1 MHDLTNRRTTY
12 LVMILA
18 LWTFQ
23 IGFGSFIVADSLKD
37 MNFTVVPSLKIG
49 LTRFVC
55 GVVMHIQC
63 DKEFQNGLRIMK
75 YSVNHAWKF
84 DNYKLAFLP
93 GFLQIIAMI
102 TITLINFLVIMISGE
117 ILDIAKDFT
126 ALMII
131 ADFDNIFG
139 TFENSNELPKKIL
152 SEEEYEF
159 LFKVEKTSS

>member
-1 MHDLTNRRTTY
+1 
-12 LVMILA
+12 
-18 LWTFQ
+18 
-23 IGFGSFIVADSLKD
+23 
-37 MNFTVVPSLKIG
+37 
-49 LTRFVC
+49 
-55 GVVMHIQC
+55 
-63 DKEFQNGLRIMK
+63 MK
-75 YSVNHAWKF
+75 YSVNHSWKF

>member
-1 MHDLTNRRTTY
+1 MHDLANRRTTY

-37 MNFTVVPSLKIG
+37 MDFTKVPSLKIG

-63 DKEFQNGLRIMK
+63 DKEFQNGLRMMK
-75 YSVNHAWKF
+75 YSVNHYWKF

-152 SEEEYEF
+152 SEEEYEV